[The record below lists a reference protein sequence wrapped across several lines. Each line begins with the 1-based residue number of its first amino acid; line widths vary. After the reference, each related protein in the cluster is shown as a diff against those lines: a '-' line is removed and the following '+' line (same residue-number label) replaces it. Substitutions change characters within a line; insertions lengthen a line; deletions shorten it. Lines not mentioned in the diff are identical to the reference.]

1 MRGTLRK
8 SLFAVLM
15 LAALGALVYRSRGAI
30 HLQDFS
36 WSRLKIAIEG
46 ARLSLLVV
54 SLAAIYVA
62 YAVRSLR
69 WMRFCHFLGP
79 ASFSAVYSATV
90 MGFAGIFLLGRAGE
104 PVRPLLLARKCRFSV
119 SSMFGIYVLE
129 RIFDVASAAALAAVS
144 LLVLPGLISSDAAD
158 AGWELKMRASGGALF
173 VGLLGFTVLLVYF
186 RLHGAGVLDRRLAG
200 WRATPGWR
208 RRLAV
213 HFSGFSEG
221 LQAIRSIADLSAA
234 FFYSAVHW
242 ALIAVIYMLVMRAF
256 GGETAASGIRGAVVV
271 LTITMVGSLVQLPG
285 VGGGTQIASFIALNS
300 VLGVEQE
307 PAMAAAI
314 VLWLVTFAGSCLGG
328 VPLLIR
334 EGWSMGDLRR
344 MARAEADAEESGKHL
359 SEAKAKSLSARER

>member
-15 LAALGALVYRSRGAI
+15 LAALAAFAYRSRGAI
-30 HLQDFS
+30 HIQDFS
-36 WSRLKIAIEG
+36 WSRLKVAIEG
-46 ARLSLLVV
+46 ARLGLLLA

-69 WMRFCHFLGP
+69 WIRFCRFMGP
-79 ASFSAVYSATV
+79 SRFSAVYSATL
-90 MGFAGIFLLGRAGE
+90 MGFAAIFLLGRAGE

-129 RIFDVASAAALAAVS
+129 RLLDASAAAALAGVS

-158 AGWELKMRASGGALF
+158 AGWDLKMRASAGALF
-173 VGLLGFTVLLVYF
+173 VGLFGFVALLVYF

-208 RRLAV
+208 RRLAAQ
-213 HFSGFSEG
+213 FSGFSEG
-221 LQAIRSIADLSAA
+221 LQAIRSLSDLSAA
-234 FFYSAVHW
+234 LFYSAVHW
-242 ALIAVIYMLVMRAF
+242 TLIAAIYWLVMRAF
-256 GGETAASGIRGAVVV
+256 GGATAASGMRGAVVV
-271 LTITMVGSLVQLPG
+271 LTLTMVGSLVQLPG

-300 VLGVEQE
+300 ILAVEQE
-307 PAMAAAI
+307 PAMAVTI
-314 VLWLVTFAGSCLGG
+314 VLWLVTFAGVCLVG